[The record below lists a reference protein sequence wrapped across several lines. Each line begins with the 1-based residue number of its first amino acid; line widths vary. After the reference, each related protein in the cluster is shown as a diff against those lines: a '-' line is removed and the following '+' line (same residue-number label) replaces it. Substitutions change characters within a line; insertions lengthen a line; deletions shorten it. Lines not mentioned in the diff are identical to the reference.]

1 MKVKSL
7 FMCMMLAMPL
17 GFTAC
22 SNDTEEVL
30 EPEVQNTVKG
40 TDTRDV
46 DDRPYYWYDGHKEYL
61 SYVENT
67 SFIVFYEKDKES
79 LYNSLSELIVL
90 LLKTKSTTHECILL
104 KMDLLLIMVKD
115 VVG

>member
-1 MKVKSL
+1 MRAKSL
-7 FMCMMLAMPL
+7 FICMMLAMPL

-46 DDRPYYWYDGHKEYL
+46 DDGTYWWLWSKSQKIQIQSG
-61 SYVENT
+61 
-67 SFIVFYEKDKES
+67 FPVFW
-79 LYNSLSELIVL
+79 NRF
-90 LLKTKSTTHECILL
+90 ST
-104 KMDLLLIMVKD
+104 V
-115 VVG
+115 